1 MRGIGGNTELIFQ
14 TEIETGTRNSIGEAE
29 LAWQDVQTIKGW
41 LDLST
46 GDSRYSAYYAKIQES
61 THIFIADYV
70 PLDSRIEA
78 ETSRAIID
86 GKRYDVKLID
96 NPMGMK
102 QGSQWEIY
110 LKFTGG
116 Q

>member
-1 MRGIGGNTELIFQ
+1 MIGIGGNTELIFQ
-14 TEIETGTRNSIGEAE
+14 TSTDTKNSIGEQE
-29 LAWQDVQTIKGW
+29 QTWTDVQMIKGW
-41 LDLST
+41 LDLAS
-46 GDSRYSAYYAKIQES
+46 GDSRYDAYYAKVQES
-61 THIFIADYV
+61 THVFIADYV
-70 PLDSRIEA
+70 PLDGRIEA
-78 ETSRAIID
+78 EKARAIID

-102 QGSQWEIY
+102 AGSQWEIH